1 MSMTA
6 RELRELKDVEL
17 GQKLVQLREE
27 NFRLRFRS
35 ASEAI
40 ENPTQLRYLRR
51 EIARVKTVLLE
62 RERALPRERSQETK
76 TNE

>member
-1 MSMTA
+1 MTVTA
-6 RELRELKDVEL
+6 RELRELQDVEL
-17 GQKLVQLREE
+17 RQKLVQLQEE

-51 EIARVKTVLLE
+51 EIARVKTVVLE
-62 RERALPRERSQETK
+62 RERSQETK
-76 TNE
+76 TDE